1 MMYEVV
7 LTRNDTGTGKPTLR
21 YFIVKASTLEDAR
34 ALALDMVPFFQ
45 HGGWNTLAARLL
57 GEVAVEVLGQVEL
70 I

>member
-21 YFIVKASTLEDAR
+21 YFIVNTSERTDAVACAINAVEFAQWSFWRESSVR
-34 ALALDMVPFFQ
+34 AL
-45 HGGWNTLAARLL
+45 
-57 GEVAVEVLGQVEL
+57 GEHAVEVLGQVEL